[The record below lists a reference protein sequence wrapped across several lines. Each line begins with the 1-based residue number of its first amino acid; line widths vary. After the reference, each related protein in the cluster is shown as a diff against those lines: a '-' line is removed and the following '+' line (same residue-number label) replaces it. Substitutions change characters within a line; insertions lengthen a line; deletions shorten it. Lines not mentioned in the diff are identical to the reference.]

1 MGPLTIS
8 LLQKYGDKWTHALA
22 INDLYFDF
30 MGPALRSAGI
40 RSNKGPQAGSA
51 GDGSEAAFQRIR
63 SGSYQTITVAE
74 PLNLQGWQLVDELN
88 RAIQGEACSGYI
100 TSPALVTEEGLKK
113 LGDSNQFDPDSY
125 PGATF
130 VQPITGAGVD
140 TPLVQMRGIAK
151 RFGGVTA
158 LSNVDLDAHAGEV
171 LAIVGDNGAGKS
183 TLIKILT
190 GVYQPT
196 SGEMFLDQNRVKF
209 ASHADAIQHGID
221 AVYQTLALAD
231 HLPPAA
237 NMFLGNELTKNVLG
251 MKLLDNK
258 RMRRECERVLMERL
272 GVKLKSMD
280 APTESLSGGQRQ
292 AVAIA
297 RAVYHEGLR
306 VLVMDEPTAALGPQ
320 ETARTLKLIKT
331 LKEQGLAVILISH
344 SLDDVFEV
352 SDRIHVQ
359 RRGQCAGVVM
369 TAQSNNQEVLG
380 MIVGAKE
387 AA

>member
-1 MGPLTIS
+1 
-8 LLQKYGDKWTHALA
+8 
-22 INDLYFDF
+22 
-30 MGPALRSAGI
+30 
-40 RSNKGPQAGSA
+40 
-51 GDGSEAAFQRIR
+51 
-63 SGSYQTITVAE
+63 
-74 PLNLQGWQLVDELN
+74 
-88 RAIQGEACSGYI
+88 
-100 TSPALVTEEGLKK
+100 
-113 LGDSNQFDPDSY
+113 
-125 PGATF
+125 
-130 VQPITGAGVD
+130 
-140 TPLVQMRGIAK
+140 MRGITK

-158 LSNVDLDAHAGEV
+158 LSDVDLDANAGEV

-183 TLIKILT
+183 TLIKVLT

-196 SGEMFLDQNRVKF
+196 SGDILIDDQKVQF
-209 ASHADAIQHGID
+209 SSHADAIEKGID

-237 NMFLGNELTKNVLG
+237 NMFLGNELTRNIFG
-251 MKLLDNK
+251 ISILDNK
-258 RMRRECERVLMERL
+258 RMRAECERVLMERL

-320 ETARTLKLIKT
+320 ETARTLKLIQT

-359 RRGQCAGVVM
+359 RRGQCAGVVK
-369 TAQSNNQEVLG
+369 TAESNNQEVLG

-387 AA
+387 DA

>member
-1 MGPLTIS
+1 MT
-8 LLQKYGDKWTHALA
+8 Q
-22 INDLYFDF
+22 
-30 MGPALRSAGI
+30 
-40 RSNKGPQAGSA
+40 
-51 GDGSEAAFQRIR
+51 
-63 SGSYQTITVAE
+63 
-74 PLNLQGWQLVDELN
+74 
-88 RAIQGEACSGYI
+88 
-100 TSPALVTEEGLKK
+100 
-113 LGDSNQFDPDSY
+113 
-125 PGATF
+125 
-130 VQPITGAGVD
+130 
-140 TPLVQMRGIAK
+140 PLVQMRGITK

-158 LSNVDLDAHAGEV
+158 LLNVDLEAHAGEV

-196 SGEMFLDQNRVKF
+196 EGQMFLDGQPVAF
-209 ASHADAIQHGID
+209 SSHADAIELGID

-231 HLPPAA
+231 HLDPAA
-237 NMFLGNELTKNVLG
+237 NMFLGNELTKSVLG
-251 MKLLDNK
+251 ITMLDNK
-258 RMRRECERVLMERL
+258 RMRAETERVLMERL
-272 GVKLKSMD
+272 GVRLKSLD

-320 ETARTLKLIKT
+320 ETARTLKLIQT
-331 LKEQGLAVILISH
+331 LKAQGLAVILISH

-359 RRGQCAGVVM
+359 RRGQRVGVVK
-369 TAQSNNQEVLG
+369 TAESSTQEVLG
-380 MIVGAKE
+380 LIVGAEE